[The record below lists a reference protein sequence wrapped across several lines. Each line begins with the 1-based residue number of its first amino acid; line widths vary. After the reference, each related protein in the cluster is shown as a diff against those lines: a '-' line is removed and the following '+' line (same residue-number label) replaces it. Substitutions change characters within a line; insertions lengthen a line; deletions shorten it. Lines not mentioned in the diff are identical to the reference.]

1 MLLYK
6 QSILLFFSDF
16 FECVEMSE
24 RTDYNTLYDLLP
36 GNWCMRV
43 WYFESC
49 AETYS
54 QSVVYSWKPFW
65 LKQTY
70 IHHVYQD
77 TVQLAFLLQSSIHI
91 KSPVVKRV
99 IKAISFDNSNGRQ
112 CAYAHLSWCY
122 LVHCSIEASSI
133 FKSWINSSVH
143 EPNIWRWQILEHAS
157 ASCCGFVETGSGC
170 LP

>member
-1 MLLYK
+1 
-6 QSILLFFSDF
+6 
-16 FECVEMSE
+16 MSE

-36 GNWCMRV
+36 GNWFMRV
-43 WYFESC
+43 WYFESF
-49 AETYS
+49 AETDS
-54 QSVVYSWKPFW
+54 QSIVYSGKPFW

-112 CAYAHLSWCY
+112 CVYAHLS
-122 LVHCSIEASSI
+122 
-133 FKSWINSSVH
+133 
-143 EPNIWRWQILEHAS
+143 
-157 ASCCGFVETGSGC
+157 
-170 LP
+170 